1 MKFVTGC
8 DKPTENYDQRST
20 FSNYDPIDTLSS
32 MELFSAFQRKSFGFT
47 A

>member
-1 MKFVTGC
+1 MQFVTGC
-8 DKPTENYDQRST
+8 DKPTENCDQRST
-20 FSNYDPIDTLSS
+20 FDPVDTLSS